1 MRLFLEPVCR
11 FVFKAAPARD
21 ESDSVDV
28 VAMVTAG
35 ATLLHCAG
43 LFTVHKTGHV
53 TTSRMMMKR
62 VGVGLESVLYSFSKY
77 PDKMGICKYDS
88 MAINDVCHH

>member
-1 MRLFLEPVCR
+1 MCLFVVLVCR

-21 ESDSVDV
+21 ESDSVVDV

-43 LFTVHKTGHV
+43 LFTVHKTGHM
-53 TTSRMMMKR
+53 TCSTMMMKR
-62 VGVGLESVLYSFSKY
+62 VGVGLGGILYSFQV
-77 PDKMGICKYDS
+77 PRQDGAWLI
-88 MAINDVCHH
+88 

>member
-1 MRLFLEPVCR
+1 MLVCR

-43 LFTVHKTGHV
+43 LFTVHKTGHM
-53 TTSRMMMKR
+53 TSRMMIER
-62 VGVGLESVLYSFSKY
+62 VGVGFGAILYSFQV
-77 PDKMGICKYDS
+77 PRQDGGWLI
-88 MAINDVCHH
+88 